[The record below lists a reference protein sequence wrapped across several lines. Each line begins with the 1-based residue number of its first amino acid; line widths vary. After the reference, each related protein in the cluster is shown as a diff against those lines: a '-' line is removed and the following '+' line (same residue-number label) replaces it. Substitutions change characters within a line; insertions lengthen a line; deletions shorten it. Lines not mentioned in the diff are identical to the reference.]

1 MSPKRK
7 SEKRQRLLVVAARV
21 TPAEKAKAEA
31 RAAPFGG
38 TSAMI
43 RHFALDEPL
52 PRHALETEI
61 LAKLLLVWQG
71 FRGEFGHS
79 MSNLNQLTKYAHL
92 DRVLV
97 ASISEAVEDMKRG
110 IATLEELRLVTLQ
123 DMGYER
129 KPKKAKPPK
138 DK

>member
-1 MSPKRK
+1 MSRKR

-38 TSAMI
+38 ISAMI

-52 PRHALETEI
+52 PRHAAEAEVLTRL
-61 LAKLLLVWQG
+61 LAVWQG
-71 FRGEFGHS
+71 YRGDFGHAL
-79 MSNLNQLTKYAHL
+79 SNLNQLTKYANL
-92 DRVLV
+92 DRVLE
-97 ASISEAVEDMKRG
+97 ASIAEAAQEVMRG

-129 KPKKAKPPK
+129 KRKPK